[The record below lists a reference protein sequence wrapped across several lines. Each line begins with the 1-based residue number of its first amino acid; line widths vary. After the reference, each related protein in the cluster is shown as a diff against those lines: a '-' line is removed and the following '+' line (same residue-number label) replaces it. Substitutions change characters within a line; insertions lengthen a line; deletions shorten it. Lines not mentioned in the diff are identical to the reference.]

1 MRGDSDGSDGG
12 NVEQGVMKK
21 GAVES
26 SSGNSDGKKDTRG
39 GRRGRLGG
47 GDGKTEVGAVMAAV
61 VAVAVLATMGG
72 VWAWRRR
79 WRWQGGGSVSAAARG
94 PAGGSSFSK
103 RSPSPRHFWNT
114 DKAVEAS
121 AGGSTGRLPTLNE
134 NSSLGDTTAGGSG
147 SGGAESS
154 PCDSQRN
161 SGACSTSTPTLSQ
174 KTVCSGGNSSPAESS
189 RAMGGDSSSSLT
201 SSLKTVCSVGTS
213 TPTDGMKSR
222 DSTSSPSQSP
232 AAVGRGLS
240 SGGGGSSSSNS
251 SRRTAVITYRPSPPS
266 GGPCRRGAGG
276 RGGAQRP
283 MSAVADLG
291 VGSLRKSFLLNGE
304 EEEEDYLGKASPEE
318 RIRRRRH
325 TLVEE
330 EEAAE
335 ERRRRR
341 RAAGVRFSFTPGEM
355 EEQEDGLGVAYHGAK
370 GSYLLRELK
379 GYPGTLP
386 RRAPRDALPQPPR
399 GHFGSREVLDLSGS
413 DRGSGEFVPYP
424 RPLYSSRD
432 VFGGSGVRLR
442 EDSYAEF
449 YPHGHREAPGRAG
462 VRVQLSG
469 RAQLHRGSRH
479 SLGHGASVGELRSAG
494 SIQRRGSWASLHY
507 PVDQLIKA
515 AETVV

>member
-1 MRGDSDGSDGG
+1 MSSSRRYVTPLTRHYYINYSVTPFLLGLSRKTVYLENRTLLANVTSMSPNFNVSHLDAGTNYQIKVYVTHGPVTSPPVVVSAYTSRTPPETSGDSDDQNFVEMRGDSDGSDGG

-94 PAGGSSFSK
+94 PAGVRSGGKDSCPASSSSSGNPDVVPTLGSSFSK
-103 RSPSPRHFWNT
+103 RSPSPRHFWNK

-251 SRRTAVITYRPSPPS
+251 SRRTAVITYRPFPTVWRPLQKRRGGTGRGTAAHECG
-266 GGPCRRGAGG
+266 GGPRCW
-276 RGGAQRP
+276 
-283 MSAVADLG
+283 
-291 VGSLRKSFLLNGE
+291 
-304 EEEEDYLGKASPEE
+304 
-318 RIRRRRH
+318 
-325 TLVEE
+325 
-330 EEAAE
+330 
-335 ERRRRR
+335 
-341 RAAGVRFSFTPGEM
+341 
-355 EEQEDGLGVAYHGAK
+355 
-370 GSYLLRELK
+370 
-379 GYPGTLP
+379 
-386 RRAPRDALPQPPR
+386 QP
-399 GHFGSREVLDLSGS
+399 
-413 DRGSGEFVPYP
+413 
-424 RPLYSSRD
+424 
-432 VFGGSGVRLR
+432 
-442 EDSYAEF
+442 
-449 YPHGHREAPGRAG
+449 
-462 VRVQLSG
+462 
-469 RAQLHRGSRH
+469 
-479 SLGHGASVGELRSAG
+479 
-494 SIQRRGSWASLHY
+494 
-507 PVDQLIKA
+507 
-515 AETVV
+515 